1 MSLSI
6 SAQAPPCVPPAA
18 WSHKLKTYLI
28 SLILLSGFAA
38 RPQPPVQVKG
48 VFPQMTVVSDHT
60 LRTEAGIGALVPWAN
75 KLWAVGYVAHIRGS
89 GPGLYEISDDMTM
102 RKHPLSHTGTFANRM
117 IHNPSAQALIGPYAI
132 DTTGRVRRIE
142 DLKGHRLAATMQHL
156 SRPDSLVYYL
166 TMEGLLFETNVYTL
180 RSRQLANLV
189 EALDIPRSAQVH
201 FKSAFTQGGRVVVA
215 NNSYYEDDFLGK
227 RAAGRL
233 AEWDGKTWT
242 ILDKNPYVEVSGKNW
257 SAEHYGNA
265 IYALGWDQA
274 SVLLRFFHKGTWK
287 TYRLPKASYA
297 YDHAW
302 NTEWMRIRDAQ
313 TERYLMDVHG
323 IFYELPTITYG
334 GHILAI
340 RPIANHLRMVP
351 DFCFW
356 RGMLVLAGD
365 QVDGSTG
372 QPQSGLWFGNI
383 DELWQMGKPKGWGG
397 PWWEKEVKAGE
408 PSEPYL
414 MTGFDQKVLHL
425 SHKAATSV
433 TYTVEV
439 DFMGTGQWHTYA
451 RLTVGPNG
459 YVHHEFPAGFSA
471 HWVRLTA
478 SRTCKA
484 TAVFIYN

>member
-1 MSLSI
+1 MPRFPAPLPASILGRFFLSV
-6 SAQAPPCVPPAA
+6 ALLAGPVAA
-18 WSHKLKTYLI
+18 Y
-28 SLILLSGFAA
+28 A
-38 RPQPPVQVKG
+38 QPPVQVKG
-48 VFPQMTVVSDHT
+48 VFPQMAVISNHTV
-60 LRTEAGIGALVPWAN
+60 RTEAGIGALVPWAG

-89 GPGLYEISDDMTM
+89 GVGLYEISDDMTM

-117 IHNPSAQALIGPYAI
+117 IHNPSNQALIGPYAI
-132 DTTGRVRRIE
+132 DTLGRVRLI
-142 DLKGHRLAATMQHL
+142 DALKGHRLAATMQHL

-166 TMEGLLFETNVYTL
+166 TMEGLLFETNVYSL
-180 RSRQLANLV
+180 QCRRLFDLV
-189 EALDIPRSAQVH
+189 KELDIPASAQVH

-233 AEWDGKTWT
+233 AEWDGTRWT
-242 ILDKNPYVEVSGKNW
+242 ILDKNPYVEVAGKNW

-265 IYALGWDQA
+265 VYALGWDQA
-274 SVLLRFFHKGTWK
+274 SVLLKFFHKGTWK

-334 GHILAI
+334 GNILAI
-340 RPIANHLRMVP
+340 RPISSHLRMVP
-351 DFCFW
+351 DFCYW
-356 RGMLVLAGD
+356 RGLLVLAGD

-372 QPQSGLWFGNI
+372 QPQSGLWFGNV

-397 PWWEKEVKAGE
+397 PWWETAVRPNQ
-408 PSEPYL
+408 PSDPYL
-414 MTGFDQKVLHL
+414 MTGFDQKSLHL
-425 SHKAATSV
+425 SHDALTPV

-439 DFMGTGQWHTYA
+439 DFMGTGRWHSYT
-451 RLTVGPNG
+451 RLTVPAKG
-459 YVHHEFPAGFSA
+459 YSHYEFPAGYSA
-471 HWVRLTA
+471 HWVRLTVDRA
-478 SRTCKA
+478 CK
-484 TAVFIYN
+484 TSAVFFYN